1 MANLPKCKDLPAAV
15 ELIWKSMV
23 GAPLT
28 RSETRTPSDDQEL
41 WVSGVV
47 QILGEWNGAI
57 RLDCSWE
64 LAQAVTARMYGIE
77 IAEVTP
83 EVACDTVAELANVVA
98 GMVKPLL
105 GSRSHHSLP
114 TVVRGRGYDFS
125 VPHGRSFEQCGFDCE
140 TNYFSV
146 TILQRAKANG

>member
-1 MANLPKCKDLPAAV
+1 
-15 ELIWKSMV
+15 MV
-23 GAPLT
+23 GVPLT
-28 RSETRTPSDDQEL
+28 RTETHTPSDDQEI

-57 RLDCSWE
+57 RLDCSWD

-77 IAEVTP
+77 ASAVTA

-105 GSRSHHSLP
+105 GTRSHHSLP
-114 TVVRGRGYDFS
+114 TVVRGRGYEFN
-125 VPHGRSFEQCGFDCE
+125 VPHGRSFEQCGFNCDA
-140 TNYFSV
+140 NYFSV
-146 TILQRAKANG
+146 TILQRAKAND